1 MELEV
6 PRGTAYMA
14 AAILSAVF
22 LTLLGWSV
30 TPANAAG
37 EPLVL
42 SPAYVATMGY
52 LRTVQ
57 GWLEALQQLDAN
69 LTKTMEGT
77 GNLYRQGHDAERA
90 FEGTLAVA
98 REIEQAKTPPALM
111 ALQSA
116 IEQSAS
122 AYVEAD
128 RSVLVYVSAPSEE
141 NQQVVTQRL
150 EIAHIEL
157 ETCQTM
163 LEAMWPA
170 R

>member
-6 PRGTAYMA
+6 PRGTAYTA
-14 AAILSAVF
+14 AAFLFAVF
-22 LTLLGWSV
+22 LTLLGWTV
-30 TPANAAG
+30 TPVNAAD

-42 SPAYVATMGY
+42 SPAYVATMRY
-52 LRTVQ
+52 LKTVQ
-57 GWLEALQQLDAN
+57 GWLEALQQVDAN
-69 LTKTMEGT
+69 LTKTMQGA
-77 GNLYRQGHDAERA
+77 GNLYRQGHDAETA
-90 FEGTLAVA
+90 FERTLAVA
-98 REIEQAKTPPALM
+98 REMEQAKTPPSLM

-122 AYVEAD
+122 AYVQAA

-141 NQQVVTQRL
+141 NQQVVTQGR
-150 EIAHIEL
+150 ETARVEL